1 MTMNVL
7 TTQTLVTMM
16 HFVRTQREPITAP
29 VIMAMKEMVIT
40 ALVRTIVSNEKMS
53 VFLFGYREFS
63 L

>member
-7 TTQTLVTMM
+7 TTQTLVMM
-16 HFVRTQREPITAP
+16 MQFVQTRREPTNAP
-29 VIMAMKEMVIT
+29 VIMDMKEMVIT
-40 ALVRTIVSNEKMS
+40 ALVRTIVSNEKMF

>member
-16 HFVRTQREPITAP
+16 HFVRTRREPITAP
-29 VIMAMKEMVIT
+29 VIMDMKEMVIT
-40 ALVRTIVSNEKMS
+40 ALVRTIVSNEKMFA
-53 VFLFGYREFS
+53 FLFGYREFS

>member
-29 VIMAMKEMVIT
+29 VIMDMKEMVTT
-40 ALVRTIVSNEKMS
+40 ALVRILDV
-53 VFLFGYREFS
+53 
-63 L
+63 